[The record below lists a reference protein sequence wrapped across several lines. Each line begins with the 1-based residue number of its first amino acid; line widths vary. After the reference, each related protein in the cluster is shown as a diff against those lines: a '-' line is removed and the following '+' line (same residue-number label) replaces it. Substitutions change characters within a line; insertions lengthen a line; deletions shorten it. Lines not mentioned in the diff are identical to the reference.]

1 MLRTSVD
8 GKTFLHCLRQFSD
21 IDDGVLQSRL
31 IAYASQQAHSSA
43 ERAALLGGVKVRL
56 LEIDEDF
63 SLRGEAL
70 QRAIDEDRAKVISLS
85 FVVQKLL

>member
-43 ERAALLGGVKVRL
+43 ERAALLGGVKV
-56 LEIDEDF
+56 DEDF

-85 FVVQKLL
+85 FVVQKLF

>member
-1 MLRTSVD
+1 MVVPEPEL
-8 GKTFLHCLRQFSD
+8 FLGQGLG

-85 FVVQKLL
+85 FVVQKLF